1 MQPIL
6 EIKHLRKSFDRTPA
20 VRDISFEIMPGE
32 IFGLLGAN
40 GAGKT
45 TTIQMLL
52 DVLTPDQGEI
62 NIFGKSL
69 SDNREEILKQMNF
82 SSGYVQL
89 PENLK
94 VEENLYVFGKLY
106 EVPDIRNRISEL
118 MKLFNLEE
126 FRKKHTG
133 KLSSGQLTRLYLA
146 KALINKP
153 KLLLLDEPTASL
165 DPDVADRVRTVLKDI
180 VKDNGSSILFTSH
193 NMSEVEKMCDR
204 LAFLHHGKIL
214 AQGTPQEII
223 KQFGRQN
230 LEDVF
235 LHIARDIEDV
245 KEVV

>member
-1 MQPIL
+1 MQSIL
-6 EIKHLRKSFDRTPA
+6 EVKNLHKSFDRTPA
-20 VRDISFEIMPGE
+20 VRGISIEIMPGE

-52 DVLTPDQGEI
+52 GVLAPDQGEI
-62 NIFGKSL
+62 NVFGKSL
-69 SDNREEILKQMNF
+69 FKHREEILKQMNF
-82 SSGYVQL
+82 SSSYVQL
-89 PENLK
+89 PDNLK
-94 VEENLYVFGKLY
+94 TEENLYVFGKLY
-106 EVPDIRNRISEL
+106 EVPNIRERIKEL
-118 MKLFNLEE
+118 MALFQLEQ
-126 FRKKHTG
+126 FRKMYTG

-153 KLLLLDEPTASL
+153 RLLLLDEPTASL
-165 DPDVADRVRTVLKDI
+165 DPDIADRVRTVLKGL
-180 VKDNGSSILFTSH
+180 VKDNGTTILYTSH
-193 NMSEVEKMCDR
+193 NMAEVEQMCDR

-223 KQFGRQN
+223 KQYSRRN

-235 LHIARDIEDV
+235 LHIVREV